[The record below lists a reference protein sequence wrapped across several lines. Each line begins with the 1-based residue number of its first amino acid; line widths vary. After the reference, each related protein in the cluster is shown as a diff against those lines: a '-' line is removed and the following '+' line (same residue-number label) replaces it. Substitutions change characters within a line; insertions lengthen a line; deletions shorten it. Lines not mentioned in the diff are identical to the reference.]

1 MRTDAGRPPARAVL
15 AIPPDGTEESQGM
28 QVIEYR
34 GAGGPEVI
42 ALAERPRPAIGPG
55 EVLLRV
61 AAAGVNRPDVQQRKG
76 LYPPPPGITDIP
88 GLDVAGVV
96 EEAAPDVA
104 WPRVGDA
111 VCALVSGGGHA
122 EFCPVPAPQCMPVP
136 RGFSFIQAAALPEVF
151 FTAWN
156 NVIWLGRLAEGETL
170 LVQGGT
176 SGVGLAAMQ
185 IAKHLRSATVLA
197 TSSSAEKQAICREH
211 GADGVVNYRD
221 ADWAEQ
227 LRALTNGRGCDV
239 ILDSQGG
246 DYTPVEMSLLAPDG
260 RLVLIASHRAP
271 KAEISTRE
279 IYIRR
284 LTITGSTLR
293 SRPPSYKGRIARE
306 LVEQVW
312 PLLEDGRIRTHICGV
327 HPFEDVAKA
336 QAVLDANAQIG
347 KLVLTLSPL
356 AEQRPG

>member
-1 MRTDAGRPPARAVL
+1 MD
-15 AIPPDGTEESQGM
+15 M
-28 QVIEYR
+28 KVIEIR
-34 GAGGPEVI
+34 GKGGPEVL
-42 ALAERPRPAIGPG
+42 ALAERPVPPCGPG

-76 LYPPPPGITDIP
+76 LYPPPPGVTDIP
-88 GLDVAGVV
+88 GLDVAGMV
-96 EEAAPDVA
+96 ERVGADVA
-104 WPRVGDA
+104 WPRPGDA
-111 VCALVSGGGHA
+111 VCALVAGGGYA
-122 EFCPVPAPQCMPVP
+122 EYCIVPAPQCMPIP
-136 RGFSFIQAAALPEVF
+136 RGFSFAQAATLPEVF

-185 IAKHLRSATVLA
+185 IGAQLRGATVLA
-197 TSSSAEKQAICREH
+197 TSSSAEKRAVCLEMGATAVVDYRE
-211 GADGVVNYRD
+211 
-221 ADWAEQ
+221 ADWPEQ
-227 LRALTNGRGCDV
+227 VRALTGGRGVDV
-239 ILDSQGG
+239 ILDGQGG
-246 DYTPVEMSLLAPDG
+246 DYTPLEMGLLAMDG

-271 KAEISTRE
+271 KAEISTRD

-284 LTITGSTLR
+284 LTLTGSTLR
-293 SRPPSYKGRIARE
+293 SRPTAYKGRIARE

-327 HPFEDVAKA
+327 YPLEEAGAA

-347 KLVLTLSPL
+347 KLVLTVSAT
-356 AEQRPG
+356 AEHVPERRD

>member
-1 MRTDAGRPPARAVL
+1 MR
-15 AIPPDGTEESQGM
+15 
-28 QVIEYR
+28 VIEIR
-34 GAGGPEVI
+34 GQGGPEVL
-42 ALAERPRPAIGPG
+42 ALADRPVPACGPG
-55 EVLLRV
+55 EVLVRV

-76 LYPPPPGITDIP
+76 LYPPPPGVTDIP

-96 EEAAPDVA
+96 EAVAPDVI

-111 VCALVSGGGHA
+111 VCALVSGGGYS
-122 EFCPVPAPQCMPVP
+122 EFCLVPAPQCMPVP
-136 RGFSFIQAAALPEVF
+136 RGFSFAQAATLPEVF

-185 IAKHLRSATVLA
+185 IGVQLRGATVLA
-197 TSSSAEKQAICREH
+197 TSSSADKQALCREM
-211 GADGVVNYRD
+211 GASGVVDYRA

-227 LRALTNGRGCDV
+227 LRALAPAGIDV

-246 DYTPVEMSLLAPDG
+246 DYTAPEMSLLAPDG

-271 KAEISTRE
+271 KAEISTRD

-284 LTITGSTLR
+284 LTLTGSTLR
-293 SRPPSYKGRIARE
+293 SRPPAYKGRIARE
-306 LVEQVW
+306 LVDQVW
-312 PLLEDGRIRTHICGV
+312 PLLEAGRIRTHICGI
-327 HPFEDVAKA
+327 HPLEEAGQA
-336 QAVLDANAQIG
+336 QSVLDANAQIG
-347 KLVLTLSPL
+347 KLVLTVSDL
-356 AEQRPG
+356 AETVPEPNLQAEPSR